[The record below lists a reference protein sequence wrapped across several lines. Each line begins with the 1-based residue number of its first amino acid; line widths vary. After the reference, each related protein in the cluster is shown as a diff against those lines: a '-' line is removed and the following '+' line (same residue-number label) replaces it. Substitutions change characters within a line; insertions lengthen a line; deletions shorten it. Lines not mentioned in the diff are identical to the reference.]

1 MKLKILILL
10 LFFIIFQSKADQI
23 YELIK
28 IPNLKIYHIDK
39 ENNLRYLTPKKD
51 FITNSGINN
60 VSCKKSNN
68 YSIEKKYIKTKNEL
82 NVFKKKFF
90 EKIKLRYIVLCEEL
104 KVGEI
109 NALGFANPEM
119 KTILLNINT
128 NDNDFERVI
137 HHEVFHIIEN
147 NYKKF
152 FPDTVWVKL
161 NNPNFYY
168 SDSSTNPEVYSLA
181 KISSTNGFFSEYAK
195 YSISEDMAETFSFI
209 NSREKYVSEVINLD
223 KILNK
228 KVIFIKEGMSNIKKS
243 L

>member
-1 MKLKILILL
+1 MKLNILILL
-10 LFFIIFQSKADQI
+10 LLFAIFQSKADQV

-28 IPNLKIYHIDK
+28 IPNLKIYQIDK

-51 FITNSGINN
+51 FVTNSGINN

-68 YSIEKKYIKTKNEL
+68 YRVEKKYIKTKNEL
-82 NVFKKKFF
+82 NVFKKAFF
-90 EKIKLRYIVLCEEL
+90 EKIKLKYIVLCEKL

-119 KTILLNINT
+119 ETILLNINT
-128 NDNDFERVI
+128 NDDDFERVI
-137 HHEVFHIIEN
+137 HHEIFHIIEN

-152 FPDTVWVKL
+152 FPDSVWAKF
-161 NNPNFYY
+161 NNPSFYY
-168 SDSSTNPEVYSLA
+168 SGSSANPEAYSLA
-181 KISSTNGFFSEYAK
+181 KLNNTNGFFSEYAK

-209 NSREKYVSEVINLD
+209 NSRKEYVSKTVDLD
-223 KILNK
+223 EILNK
-228 KVIFIKEGMSNIKKS
+228 KVNFIKEGISTIKKS

>member
-1 MKLKILILL
+1 MNI
-10 LFFIIFQSKADQI
+10 
-23 YELIK
+23 
-28 IPNLKIYHIDK
+28 
-39 ENNLRYLTPKKD
+39 
-51 FITNSGINN
+51 
-60 VSCKKSNN
+60 
-68 YSIEKKYIKTKNEL
+68 
-82 NVFKKKFF
+82 FKKKFF
-90 EKIKLRYIVLCEEL
+90 KKIKLRYIVLCEEL

-119 KTILLNINT
+119 ETILLNINT

-152 FPDTVWVKL
+152 FPDTAWVKL

-168 SDSSTNPEVYSLA
+168 SGSSTNSEVYSLA
-181 KISSTNGFFSEYAK
+181 KLSNTNGFFSEYAK
-195 YSISEDMAETFSFI
+195 YSISEDMAETFSYI

-228 KVIFIKEGMSNIKKS
+228 KVIFIKEGMSNVKKP

>member
-1 MKLKILILL
+1 MKLKIFTLL

-28 IPNLKIYHIDK
+28 IPNLKIYQIDK
-39 ENNLRYLTPKKD
+39 KNNLIYVTPKKD
-51 FITNSGINN
+51 FVTNSGTSNI
-60 VSCKKSNN
+60 SCKKSNN
-68 YSIEKKYIKTKNEL
+68 YKVEKKYIKTKNEL
-82 NVFKKKFF
+82 NVFKKMFF
-90 EKIKLRYIVLCEEL
+90 EKIKLRYIVLCEGL

-119 KTILLNINT
+119 ETILLNINI

-152 FPDTVWVKL
+152 FPDKAWAKF

-168 SDSSTNPEVYSLA
+168 SGSTTNPEAYSLT
-181 KISSTNGFFSEYAK
+181 KLSNTNGFFSEYAK
-195 YSISEDMAETFSFI
+195 YSISEDMAETFSYI

-228 KVIFIKEGMSNIKKS
+228 KVIFIKEGISNIKKS

>member
-1 MKLKILILL
+1 MKLNILILL
-10 LFFIIFQSKADQI
+10 LFFAIFQSKADQI

-28 IPNLKIYHIDK
+28 IPNLKIYQIDK

-51 FITNSGINN
+51 FVTNSGKNN
-60 VSCKKSNN
+60 VSCKKSNDRKV
-68 YSIEKKYIKTKNEL
+68 EKKYIKTKNEL
-82 NVFKKKFF
+82 NIFKKKFF
-90 EKIKLRYIVLCEEL
+90 EKIKLKYIVLCGEL

-109 NALGFANPEM
+109 NALGFANPEI

-152 FPDTVWVKL
+152 FPDTVWAKL

-168 SDSSTNPEVYSLA
+168 SGSLTNPEAYSLE
-181 KISSTNGFFSEYAK
+181 KLSNTNGFFSEYAK

-209 NSREKYVSEVINLD
+209 NSRKKYVSEVINLD

>member
-28 IPNLKIYHIDK
+28 IPNLKIYQIDK

-119 KTILLNINT
+119 ETILLNINT

>member
-1 MKLKILILL
+1 M
-10 LFFIIFQSKADQI
+10 
-23 YELIK
+23 
-28 IPNLKIYHIDK
+28 
-39 ENNLRYLTPKKD
+39 
-51 FITNSGINN
+51 
-60 VSCKKSNN
+60 
-68 YSIEKKYIKTKNEL
+68 
-82 NVFKKKFF
+82 NVFKKALF
-90 EKIKLRYIVLCEEL
+90 EKIKLKYIVLCEKL

-119 KTILLNINT
+119 ETILLNIDT
-128 NDNDFERVI
+128 NDDDFERVI
-137 HHEVFHIIEN
+137 HHEIFHIIEN

-152 FPDTVWVKL
+152 FPDTVWAKF

-168 SDSSTNPEVYSLA
+168 SGSLKNLEAYSLA
-181 KISSTNGFFSEYAK
+181 KLNNTNGFFSEYAK

>member
-1 MKLKILILL
+1 MKLNILILL
-10 LFFIIFQSKADQI
+10 LFFTIFQSKADQI

-28 IPNLKIYHIDK
+28 IPNLKIYQIDK
-39 ENNLRYLTPKKD
+39 KNNLRYLTPKKD
-51 FITNSGINN
+51 FVTNSGINN

-68 YSIEKKYIKTKNEL
+68 YKVEQKYIKTKNEL
-82 NVFKKKFF
+82 NVFKKRFF

-119 KTILLNINT
+119 ETILLNINT
-128 NDNDFERVI
+128 NDDNFERVI

-152 FPDTVWVKL
+152 FPDTVWAKF
-161 NNPNFYY
+161 NSTNFYY
-168 SDSSTNPEVYSLA
+168 SGSATNPESYSMA
-181 KISSTNGFFSEYAK
+181 KLSNTNGFFSEYAK

>member
-1 MKLKILILL
+1 MKLNILILL
-10 LFFIIFQSKADQI
+10 LFFTIFQSKADQI

-28 IPNLKIYHIDK
+28 IPNLKIYQIDK

-51 FITNSGINN
+51 FVTNSGINN

-68 YSIEKKYIKTKNEL
+68 YKVEKKYIKTKNEL
-82 NVFKKKFF
+82 NVFNKRFF

-109 NALGFANPEM
+109 SALGFANPEM
-119 KTILLNINT
+119 ETILLNINT
-128 NDNDFERVI
+128 NDDNFARVI

-147 NYKKF
+147 NYKKL
-152 FPDTVWVKL
+152 FPDTVWAKF
-161 NNPNFYY
+161 NNPSFYY
-168 SDSSTNPEVYSLA
+168 SGSSTNPEAFSLA
-181 KISSTNGFFSEYAK
+181 KLSNTNGFFSEYAK

-209 NSREKYVSEVINLD
+209 NSREKYVSEAINLD

-228 KVIFIKEGMSNIKKS
+228 KVIFIKEGISNIEKS